1 MHVYSFDI
9 QDGALGGLFDTAV
22 YRFLETHTS
31 KGDDEPVAIRTEV
44 CGAVQR
50 KSVTLWS
57 AEAVTQFDRHWQ
69 AFRSERASCAP
80 W

>member
-9 QDGALGGLFDTAV
+9 HDDTMEGLFDTAV
-22 YRFLETHTS
+22 YRFLETQTSRRTDERVAVHT
-31 KGDDEPVAIRTEV
+31 ETR
-44 CGAVQR
+44 GAVQR

-57 AEAVTQFDRHWQ
+57 ADAVKQFDRLWQ
-69 AFRSERASCAP
+69 AFQIERASCAP